1 MPNPEDGLVSD
12 QGSSSIWSKDRIQF
26 GKTMSAYSRE
36 EQILQKNIYG
46 LIFLLYSVTYIGGH
60 ATAIFSLQG
69 MPSEILHYSG
79 EVILILCAV
88 GYGTSSLLSK
98 SSDGIV
104 RLGILN
110 RLPILYWTGCAA
122 VSLNAALLIVSLVTG
137 RCEK

>member
-12 QGSSSIWSKDRIQF
+12 QGSSSICSKYRIQF
-26 GKTMSAYSRE
+26 GKPMSAYSQE

-60 ATAIFSLQG
+60 ATSIFSLRG

-98 SSDGIV
+98 SSDGV
-104 RLGILN
+104 ALLGILK
-110 RLPILYWTGCAA
+110 C
-122 VSLNAALLIVSLVTG
+122 LLIL
-137 RCEK
+137 

>member
-1 MPNPEDGLVSD
+1 
-12 QGSSSIWSKDRIQF
+12 
-26 GKTMSAYSRE
+26 MSTYSRQ
-36 EQILQKNIYG
+36 EQTLQKNIYG
-46 LIFLLYSVTYIGGH
+46 LIFLLYSVTYIGAH

-69 MPSEILHYSG
+69 LPSEILHYSG

-98 SSDGIV
+98 NSDGV
-104 RLGILN
+104 ARLGILN

-122 VSLNAALLIVSLVTG
+122 VALNAALLIVSFVTG